1 MKHRFILFAAAALA
15 MVACDKNNSKE
26 ETKPLEAD
34 MTMTVTE
41 LVYAEPTYLEG
52 EITCTVA
59 IDEMV
64 ITTVKKTGEDYAVV
78 GEDQVFANPDAAFK
92 SLEFFADSQ
101 DATDLQVILKAGK
114 ASKTFYFPITIT
126 GEAKGDFWMN
136 DAVAIYPDNKVLNH
150 ENDPE
155 TYPEE
160 FTGAGSDTKSFFSM
174 HGVDVNGKLEH
185 VVSLNDLLAVD
196 GKNGSF
202 CFLNVLENTSKKPE
216 EKAYIGSQRGYMF
229 STLKKSQLGGGTT
242 GRQCDLYQYGAHQ
255 IKDENVDINFTMK
268 YVRGSWSPAWHEEVY
283 KAVDAIFMSV
293 EKADTKLEKIKAYW
307 KLGEIQRKMDNAT
320 LGEEDEPTNL
330 GGKAYVRKWV
340 NAGSGAKVTDALDE
354 VLRAGDYIVFRSERK
369 EGDESKYY
377 YGIMQIM
384 QFVGDDSKCFVEV
397 EGKGQR
403 MDAELTYDLFMKP
416 VYLNI
421 KCQCELR

>member
-1 MKHRFILFAAAALA
+1 MKHGFILFAAAALA
-15 MVACDKNNSKE
+15 MVACDKNNGKE

-41 LVYAEPTYLEG
+41 IVYGEPANLEG
-52 EITCTVA
+52 TITSTVA

-64 ITTVKKTGEDYAVV
+64 VTAVKKSGEKYTAV
-78 GEDQVFANPDAAFK
+78 GEAQPFAKPEAEYKAI
-92 SLEFFADSQ
+92 EYFADSQ
-101 DATDLQVILKAGK
+101 ELTDLEITLKAGK
-114 ASKTFYFPITIT
+114 AAKTFYFPVTVT
-126 GEAKGDFWMN
+126 GEPKGDFWMN
-136 DAVAIYPDNKVLNH
+136 DAAAIYPDNKVLNH

-185 VVSLNDLLAVD
+185 IVSLNDLLAVD

-255 IKDENVDINFTMK
+255 IKDENVDINFTMT
-268 YVRGSWSPAWHEEVY
+268 YVRGSWSDAWHEDIY
-283 KAVDAIFMSV
+283 KSVDAIFMSI
-293 EKADTKLEKIKAYW
+293 EKAETKLEKIKAYW

-340 NAGSGAKVTDALDE
+340 NAGHTSTSALEE

-421 KCQCELR
+421 KTQCELR